1 MPLPD
6 CPEYKEFS
14 PKKYSAL
21 PQLDYCID
29 IKYNEC
35 RLFLGGIILDWSS
48 LINIFLISIAIYMLY
63 TVLNKYFLSKLN
75 INKWI
80 VLGLAV
86 LFLFVGMAMPA
97 LTSNLLLQY
106 VPTTIFV
113 FFFLWFADL
122 AGLGGKRPVDSKKQ
136 VIKPKAKPNR
146 AKYADKEFFENTKKK
161 KK

>member
-1 MPLPD
+1 M
-6 CPEYKEFS
+6 
-14 PKKYSAL
+14 
-21 PQLDYCID
+21 
-29 IKYNEC
+29 
-35 RLFLGGIILDWSS
+35 DWSS
-48 LINIFLISIAIYMLY
+48 LLNIFLISLAIYMLY
-63 TVLNKYFLSKLN
+63 TVLNKYFLSRLS

-86 LFLFVGMAMPA
+86 LFLVVGMAMPA
-97 LTSNLLLQY
+97 LTTNIILQY

-122 AGLGGKRPVDSKKQ
+122 AGLGGKKPVDRKTQ

-146 AKYADKEFFENTKKK
+146 VKYADKEFFESTKKK